1 MNTLQLMQYMNN
13 SKITNSLSRQAA
25 LQAEKDEVDAFID
38 RQQHLIN
45 TMKQIGYTK
54 EDPEIQEILAATA
67 EWLRMR

>member
-25 LQAEKDEVDAFID
+25 LQAEKDEVDAFME

-45 TMKQIGYTK
+45 TMKQAGYTK
-54 EDPEIQEILAATA
+54 DDPEIQEILTATS
-67 EWLRMR
+67 EWLRTR